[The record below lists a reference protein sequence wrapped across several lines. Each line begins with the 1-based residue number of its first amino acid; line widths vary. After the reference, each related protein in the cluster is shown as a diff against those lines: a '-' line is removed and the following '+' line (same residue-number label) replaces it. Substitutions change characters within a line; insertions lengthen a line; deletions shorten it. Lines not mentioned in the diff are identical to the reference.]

1 MPMFARGMIAQV
13 FLQLLGYDM
22 SAVGNQYFGGHVFLA
37 LRRHGINGGVEILDR
52 NAGDGLVAQMF
63 RQPGEMFIKRFHIFF
78 LEQVNQIHLAYH
90 DHALV
95 VLVQPF
101 DQFLI
106 VTVVHA
112 QSLITGDDTCLG
124 KCFGGE
130 AVDGFG
136 NGYIDMYGSFAV
148 VGGFQYGF
156 VDEAVSK
163 TFGFLCMEFG
173 EGDRHLD

>member
-1 MPMFARGMIAQV
+1 MPVFARGMIAQV
-13 FLQLLGYDM
+13 FLQLFGYDV

-37 LRRHGINGGVEILDR
+37 FRCHGINGGVEILDR

-90 DHALV
+90 NHALV

-156 VDEAVSK
+156 VDEAVAK
-163 TFGFLCMEFG
+163 PFVFLCMYFG
-173 EGDRHLD
+173 QVDRHLD

>member
-1 MPMFARGMIAQV
+1 
-13 FLQLLGYDM
+13 
-22 SAVGNQYFGGHVFLA
+22 
-37 LRRHGINGGVEILDR
+37 
-52 NAGDGLVAQMF
+52 MF

-156 VDEAVSK
+156 VDEAVAK
-163 TFGFLCMEFG
+163 PFVFLCMYFG
-173 EGDRHLD
+173 QVDRHLD